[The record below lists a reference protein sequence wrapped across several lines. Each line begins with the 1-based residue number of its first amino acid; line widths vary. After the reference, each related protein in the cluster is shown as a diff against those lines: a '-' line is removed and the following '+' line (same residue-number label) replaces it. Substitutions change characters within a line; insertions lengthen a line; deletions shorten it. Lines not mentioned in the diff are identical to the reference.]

1 MDEQTGK
8 AWGHFS
14 KDVALN
20 LITQHSIF
28 STEQVLLMDVCGD
41 FHSII
46 RCVSLLAGT
55 LLLAYVAIMGIH
67 RWVKNVPQVTW
78 QR

>member
-8 AWGHFS
+8 AWAHFS

-20 LITQHSIF
+20 LITQHSIV
-28 STEQVLLMDVCGD
+28 STEQVLLMDLRRD

-46 RCVSLLAGT
+46 RCSSLLAGT
-55 LLLAYVAIMGIH
+55 LLLAYVAIMGIR

>member
-1 MDEQTGK
+1 MDELTGK
-8 AWGHFS
+8 AWVHFS

-20 LITQHSIF
+20 LITQHSIV
-28 STEQVLLMDVCGD
+28 STVLLMDARWD
-41 FHSII
+41 FYSII

-55 LLLAYVAIMGIH
+55 LLLAYVAIMGVH

>member
-1 MDEQTGK
+1 MSKRAKREPI
-8 AWGHFS
+8 FR

-20 LITQHSIF
+20 LITQHSIV
-28 STEQVLLMDVCGD
+28 SAEQVLLMDVRWD

-55 LLLAYVAIMGIH
+55 LLLAYVAIMGIR